1 MKNLLI
7 VLGLVCFIAV
17 VTNAQSKDCC
27 TSKET
32 SKVEKCDD
40 KNHTMKT
47 TECKETVSTTS
58 AGLKDGKETVE
69 KEVIVTKVDK
79 KEGCGDNS
87 SCCSGHKEK
96 KVEKETEKKET
107 H

>member
-7 VLGLVCFIAV
+7 VLGIICFISVAV
-17 VTNAQSKDCC
+17 NAQSKDCC
-27 TSKET
+27 KSKDT

-47 TECKETVSTTS
+47 NECKETGSNTS
-58 AGLKDGKETVE
+58 AGLKDSKEKVE
-69 KEVIVTKVDK
+69 KEVVVNKVEK

-87 SCCSGHKEK
+87 SCCNGKKEK
-96 KVEKETEKKET
+96 KDEKETRKNET